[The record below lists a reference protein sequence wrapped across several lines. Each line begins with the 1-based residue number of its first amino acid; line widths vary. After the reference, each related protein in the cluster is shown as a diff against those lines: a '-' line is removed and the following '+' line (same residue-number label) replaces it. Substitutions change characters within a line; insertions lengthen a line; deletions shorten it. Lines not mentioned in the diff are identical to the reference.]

1 MSSKK
6 PIYDIGIIGAG
17 IAGASVAAE
26 LSQERRVVLLDMEA
40 MPGYHTTGRS
50 AAVFA
55 AVYGPAPIRALTRA
69 SEDFFLNPP
78 EGFASGPLFH
88 PRPILMIA
96 RPDQQA
102 SLVQTILEVGAQ
114 TPVERLDEASLREH
128 NPLLKEGYADSAML
142 DASGQDIDV
151 AALHQG
157 YLRQMQ
163 TRGGQLL
170 CNHSVTALTRNDHC
184 WEITTQAGTLQARV
198 IVNAAGAWA
207 DRIGQLAN
215 AESIALVPKRR
226 TAALID
232 APEGLPSDVL
242 TRLPITIDIDEEF
255 YLKPD
260 AGRMLMS
267 PADETP
273 FEPCDVQPDEL
284 DIALCADRIQRAFD
298 LRVQRIVS
306 KWAGLRSFVA
316 DKSPVVGYSQTA
328 PDFFW
333 LAGQGGFGIQSAPA
347 LARLAGS
354 AVLGRPI
361 PDDIVAQGLIME
373 DVHVS
378 RLRLGQS
385 Q

>member
-1 MSSKK
+1 MSAKS
-6 PIYDIGIIGAG
+6 PTYDIAVIGAG

-26 LSQERRVVLLDMEA
+26 LSQEQSVVLLDMEA

-78 EGFASGPLFH
+78 EGFATEPLFH

-102 SLVQTILEVGAQ
+102 SLAQTILEVGGQ
-114 TPVERLDEASLREH
+114 TPVERLDEADLRQY
-128 NPLLKEGYADSAML
+128 NPLVKEGYANGAML
-142 DASGQDIDV
+142 DVSGQDIDV

-163 TRGGQLL
+163 SHGGQLL
-170 CNHSVTALTRNDHC
+170 CNHAVVALTRNDQC
-184 WEITTQAGTLQARV
+184 WEITTQTGTLQARV

-207 DRIGQLAN
+207 ERIGQLAN
-215 AESIALVPKRR
+215 AEPIGLVPKRR

-232 APEGLPSDVL
+232 APEDLPSDVL
-242 TRLPITIDIDEEF
+242 SSLPITIDIDEAF

-273 FEPCDVQPDEL
+273 FEPCDVQPGEL

-298 LRVQRIVS
+298 LRVQRIAS
-306 KWAGLRSFVA
+306 RWAGLRSFVA
-316 DKSPVVGYSQTA
+316 DKCPVVGYSQVA

-347 LARLAGS
+347 LSRLAGS

-361 PDDIVAQGLIME
+361 PDDIAAQGLIMD

-378 RLRLGQS
+378 RLALGNS